1 MKNITYINNIEVWKN
16 SFAFYHPIKVRFSET
31 DMFGHLNNTVPFVYF
46 EEARIEFFN
55 HLGFMQKWT
64 EKTSSCIPVVANQ
77 QCDYIK
83 QVFFGEEI
91 KLHVKIHAVGNS
103 SLDIHYMAEGKDG
116 SLYFTGRGTI
126 VQVSTLTGRGEQ
138 WSDEMKDVLSTHIDQ
153 PCVQK

>member
-1 MKNITYINNIEVWKN
+1 MKQIAYINDIDTWKK
-16 SFAFYHPIKVRFSET
+16 SFTFYHPIKVRFSET

-64 EKTSSCIPVVANQ
+64 KETSTNIPVVANQ
-77 QCDYIK
+77 QCDYVK

-91 KLHVKIHAVGNS
+91 KLYVKIHEVGKS

-116 SLYFTGRGTI
+116 SLCFTGRGTM
-126 VQVSTLTGRGEQ
+126 VQVSTITGRGEQ
-138 WSDEMKDVLSTHIDQ
+138 WSDEMKQIIAENTNRHCTQ
-153 PCVQK
+153 